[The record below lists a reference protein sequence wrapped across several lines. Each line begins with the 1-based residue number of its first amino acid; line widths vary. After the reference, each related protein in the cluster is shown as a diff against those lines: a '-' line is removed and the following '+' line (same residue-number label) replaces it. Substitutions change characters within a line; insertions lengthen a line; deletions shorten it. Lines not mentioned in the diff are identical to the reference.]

1 MTTPFRHTRLAL
13 ALAGCALA
21 FAAGQVQG
29 AAFGLAEQ
37 SGSGLGN
44 AFAGGAAVAED
55 AGTVWSNPAGMSRI
69 PTMQAVAALHIITPS
84 IKFSSDDGSMAA
96 LNQPL
101 GHMGG
106 DAGTNNF
113 VPNMYFTVP
122 INKQLFFGLGVGA
135 PFGLVTSYGDGWL
148 GRYQGMESDLKTVNV
163 NPALAWK
170 FNDQFSLGVGVNYQ
184 RIDAKLT
191 QATNYSAALAQGAAG
206 FVAAGLIPASMV
218 PQIMAATA
226 GLDGQGKIEGDDSA
240 WGWNIGVLYNI
251 NDKSRVGAH
260 YRSTIKYNVSGDV
273 SFSQPALPALPPTL
287 APIVDKI
294 AGVVNADKRFANGG
308 VGLDIELPDKF
319 NISYFGALNN
329 RWDLMADL
337 QWTGWS
343 SIPAFT
349 VVRNNGEVLQD
360 QQWNYSDS
368 WRYSVGTNYHY
379 NDQWMVRAG
388 IAYDETPT
396 NDADRSVRLPDSDR
410 VWLSVGGQY
419 KMSKNLTFDAGFT
432 YIIGDGASVNQLTNA
447 TATDIAAYGK
457 VKGSYDASVTIFSG
471 QLTYSF

>member
-21 FAAGQVQG
+21 CAAGQVQG

-55 AGTVWSNPAGMSRI
+55 ASTVWSNPAGMSRI

-84 IKFSSDDGSMAA
+84 VKFANNDGSIAA

-113 VPNMYFTVP
+113 VPNMYLTVP
-122 INKQLFFGLGVGA
+122 INKELVFGLGVNA

-148 GRYQGMESDLKTVNV
+148 GRYQGMESDLMTINV
-163 NPALAWK
+163 NPALSWK
-170 FNDQFSLGVGVNYQ
+170 INDHWAVGAGVSYQ
-184 RIDAKLT
+184 RIDATLN
-191 QATNYSAALAQGAAG
+191 QAVNYSGLLLLTGAQAG
-206 FVAAGLIPASMV
+206 IPLGSATSNA
-218 PQIMAATA
+218 IAAATS
-226 GLDGQGKIEGDDSA
+226 GLDGKGEIKGDDSA
-240 WGWNIGVLYNI
+240 WGWNIGVLYNLD
-251 NDKSRVGAH
+251 DKSRIGAQ
-260 YRSTIKYNVSGDV
+260 YRSTIKYNVSGNVTYDI
-273 SFSQPALPALPPTL
+273 PALPALPPAL
-287 APIVDKI
+287 APTVG
-294 AGVVNADKRFANGG
+294 ALANALNAARLYNSG

-319 NISYFGALNN
+319 NLSYFGALNN
-329 RWDLMADL
+329 RWDLMADV

-343 SIPAFT
+343 SIPVFK
-349 VVRNNGEVLQD
+349 VVRTNGEVLQD
-360 QQWNYSDS
+360 QHWNYKDS

-379 NDQWMVRAG
+379 NDQWMFRG
-388 IAYDETPT
+388 GLAYDETPT
-396 NDADRSVRLPDSDR
+396 NDTDRSVRLPDSDR
-410 VWLSVGGQY
+410 VWLSVGTQY

-432 YIIGDGASVNQLTNA
+432 YIIGDGASINQLTNA
-447 TATDIAAYGK
+447 TAQDVAVYGK

-471 QLTYSF
+471 QVTYSF

>member
-13 ALAGCALA
+13 ALACCAFA
-21 FAAGQVQG
+21 FAAGQAQG

-55 AGTVWSNPAGMSRI
+55 AGTVWANPAGMTRI

-84 IKFSSDDGSMAA
+84 IKFSDDQGSIAA

-113 VPNMYFTVP
+113 VPNMYLTVP
-122 INKQLFFGLGVGA
+122 ISKQLFFGLGVNA

-148 GRYQGMESDLKTVNV
+148 GRYQGMESDLKTINV

-170 FNDQFSLGVGVNYQ
+170 VNDQFSVAAGVDFQ

-191 QATNYSAALAQGAAG
+191 AATNYSAALISGATAAAAAG
-206 FVAAGLIPASMV
+206 QIPASLV
-218 PQIMAATA
+218 PQIAAVTP
-226 GLDGQGKIEGDDSA
+226 GLDGKVEINGDDSA
-240 WGWNIGVLYNI
+240 WGWNLGVMYNI
-251 NDKSRVGAH
+251 NDRSRIGAH
-260 YRSTIKYNVSGDV
+260 YRSKIKYNVSGDV
-273 SFSQPALPALPPTL
+273 TFNQPALPALPPTL
-287 APIVDKI
+287 APVVGAI
-294 AGVVNADKRFANGG
+294 ASAVNANSRFANGG

-319 NISYFGALNN
+319 NVSYFGALND

-343 SIPAFT
+343 SIPVFK
-349 VVRNNGEVLQD
+349 VVRNNGDVLQE
-360 QQWNYSDS
+360 QHWNYKDS

-379 NDQWMVRAG
+379 NDRWTARAG

-410 VWLSVGGQY
+410 IWLSVGGQY
-419 KMSKNLTFDAGFT
+419 RMDKNWKFDAGFT

-457 VKGSYDASVTIFSG
+457 VNGNYDASVTIFSG
-471 QLTYSF
+471 QMTYSF